1 MTEYQLPAHLRDLP
15 SRGLAQKALANIGAG
30 SPPIVS
36 IMGNRFTLVDAVGD
50 EQQVTTHDP
59 KLGVYLDCCIVDVGD
74 HESKIYFGAAFDP
87 NATSWPPPKCW
98 SDNGVAPSRLAGEP
112 QARTC
117 TPDPTGQ
124 HGCKWAVWG
133 SATSK
138 VSGKGVPACGKY
150 QKLALVP
157 VGMKSAFLLR
167 VPPNSLSNLQAYLA
181 KFKGEVGPE
190 HVVTRVSFDLATLG
204 TLVFQAVNY
213 IDPPMADA
221 VRVLV
226 SEKATDAMVGRNDQ
240 PIALAAPAQRIE
252 YREPDPETT
261 RPLLVSGESAPNA
274 GYQSTGAATARTR
287 TEAPAPAAS
296 PSEPAPPAGGQG
308 RRRRRTA
315 ATAEN
320 GPTGQPVAAPFRPN
334 PAPSSP
340 AAGGFGMAEGQAPGT
355 ELDKELDTL
364 FGPAQR

>member
-36 IMGNRFTLVDAVGD
+36 IMGGRFTLVDAVGA
-50 EQQVTTHDP
+50 EEQVTTHDP
-59 KLGVYLDCCIVDVGD
+59 KVGVYLDCCIVDVGD

-87 NATSWPPPKCW
+87 NATSWSPPKCW

-138 VSGKGVPACGKY
+138 VSGKGVPACSKY

-190 HVVTRVSFDLATLG
+190 HVVTRVSFDLKTLG
-204 TLVFQAVNY
+204 TLVFAATNY
-213 IDPPMADA
+213 IDEDMAGVQKRLRADN
-221 VRVLV
+221 
-226 SEKATDAMVGRNDQ
+226 ATDNLVGRGDQ
-240 PIALAAPAQRIE
+240 PIAMLAS
-252 YREPDPETT
+252 PEVAA
-261 RPLLVSGESAPNA
+261 RPLPAASAGSTLAIEAQPATSGQLANNQGGS
-274 GYQSTGAATARTR
+274 
-287 TEAPAPAAS
+287 PAPS
-296 PSEPAPPAGGQG
+296 PSEPV

-315 ATAEN
+315 ASAEN
-320 GPTGQPVAAPFRPN
+320 GPAGQPVAAPFRPS
-334 PAPSSP
+334 PAPTP
-340 AAGGFGMAEGQAPGT
+340 GAAFGMAEGQAPGA